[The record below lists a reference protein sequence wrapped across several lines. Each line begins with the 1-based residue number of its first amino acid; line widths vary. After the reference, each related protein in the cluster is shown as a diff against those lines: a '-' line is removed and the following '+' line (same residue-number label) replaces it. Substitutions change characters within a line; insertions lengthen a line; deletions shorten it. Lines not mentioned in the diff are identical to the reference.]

1 MIVTKIGDH
10 YTLHIPDEYHDL
22 IRVGQDVSIAADELG
37 RLVITPI
44 EQIEA
49 TLKATFGM
57 WSDRPE
63 AQTDSVDFVSD
74 LRQGN
79 RLDQF
84 ALRP

>member
-1 MIVTKIGDH
+1 MTTDLVKI
-10 YTLHIPDEYHDL
+10 
-22 IRVGQDVSIAADELG
+22 GQDVSVSADEQG
-37 RLVITPI
+37 SLVITPEAQTPI
-44 EQIEA
+44 EQLEA
-49 TLKATFGM
+49 ALKATFGM